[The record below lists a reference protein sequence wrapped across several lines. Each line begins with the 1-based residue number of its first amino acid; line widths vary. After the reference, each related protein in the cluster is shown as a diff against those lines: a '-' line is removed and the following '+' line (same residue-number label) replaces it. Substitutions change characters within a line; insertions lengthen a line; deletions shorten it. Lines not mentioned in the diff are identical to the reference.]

1 MLAIEWVQ
9 RIPNR
14 NFALVTGITTG
25 RLTPPYN
32 FIIGSFLSGPI
43 PCLTC
48 NRSQCTTGCQMTGAL
63 VPCPETSRKKAR
75 NLMATPGSRGQMSDI
90 RGQ

>member
-63 VPCPETSRKKAR
+63 DVYQTSVLLAQFKSTGRFHR
-75 NLMATPGSRGQMSDI
+75 RM
-90 RGQ
+90 